1 MIKRQE
7 TISKNSGGVVYVRH
21 STFGRRGMGVSRR
34 GRDLFDIDSF
44 LTTFSMTASFRILW
58 RQSDKVDIRK

>member
-7 TISKNSGGVVYVRH
+7 TISKIQEVLFMFGIVP
-21 STFGRRGMGVSRR
+21 FGRRGMGVSRR

-44 LTTFSMTASFRILW
+44 LTTFSMTASFPH
-58 RQSDKVDIRK
+58 SMAAIR